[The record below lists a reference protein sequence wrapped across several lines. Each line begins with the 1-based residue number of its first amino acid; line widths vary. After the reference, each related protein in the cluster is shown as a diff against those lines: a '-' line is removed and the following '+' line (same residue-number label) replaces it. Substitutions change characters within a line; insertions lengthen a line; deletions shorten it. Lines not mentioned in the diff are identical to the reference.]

1 MNVARNY
8 DRLLEIAEDL
18 QAFSGYLDTED
29 KKQLA
34 LKRGDLRDAV
44 RVVVYDLYHESPDH
58 GALSVSVA
66 ADFDR
71 IARANT
77 HSVGAVA
84 DAREAVLRGI
94 RSRSGTHPAL
104 HFVIRWGPPALMVAG
119 ACAYFYFRASG
130 R

>member
-1 MNVARNY
+1 MARDY
-8 DRLLEIAEDL
+8 EKLLEIAEDL

-44 RVVVYDLYHESPDH
+44 RVFVYDLHREGPDH
-58 GALSVSVA
+58 GALPVSVA

-77 HSVGAVA
+77 HSAGAVA

-94 RSRSGTHPAL
+94 RSRSGTNPAL
-104 HFVIRWGPPALMVAG
+104 HFVIRWGPPALGLIALGV
-119 ACAYFYFRASG
+119 YLYLKTRG

>member
-1 MNVARNY
+1 MSVARNY

-18 QAFSGYLDTED
+18 QAFSGYLDSED

-34 LKRGDLRDAV
+34 LKRGDLRDEV
-44 RVVVYDLYHESPDH
+44 RVVVYNLHRESPDH
-58 GALSVSVA
+58 GALPVSVA

-77 HSVGAVA
+77 HSPGAVA

-94 RSRSGTHPAL
+94 RSRSGTHPVV
-104 HFVIRWGPPALMVAG
+104 HFVIRWGPPALMLAG
-119 ACAYFYFRASG
+119 ACVYFYVRA